1 MRIRPLAALS
11 VAALSAMLLAGCSGA
26 APQASPTATAG
37 ADLCSA
43 AAPSGAASE
52 AVKVDG
58 KAGEPATVSF
68 TTPLDVTALQS
79 TVVTKGTGDPIKSG
93 DLISIALSAFDAATG
108 EQIGTLGYDSQTILP
123 QQISP
128 DSGLAQLVGCAA
140 PGTRIVAA
148 FPATEDAGAQVYV
161 VDLLG
166 VVPPAAWGDPQPPV
180 AGMPTVKLADDGS
193 PTVTLPKGDMPTAFS
208 KATLKKGDGP
218 VVAAGDTVL
227 VQYHGVSW
235 NTGKVFD
242 ESWGKK
248 PLSFTVGSGVVQ
260 GFSDAVTGETV
271 GSQVI
276 AVLPPSAAYG
286 EGDINDER
294 PHAARPSSSWSTS
307 SAFSRPPRSS
317 TPADLRS
324 RRRRAPRARRRR
336 LRASVPVT
344 RHPSPVSR
352 LARLVRCDAC

>member
-11 VAALSAMLLAGCSGA
+11 VAALSALLLAGCSGSGA
-26 APQASPTATAG
+26 DANPSASSTPS

-52 AVKVDG
+52 AVKVEG

-68 TTPLDVTALQS
+68 TSPLEVSTLQS

-93 DLISIALSAFDAATG
+93 DLISIALSAFNAEDG
-108 EQIGTLGYDSQTILP
+108 SQLGSLGYDGKTILP

-128 DSGLAQLVGCAA
+128 DSGLAQLIGCAS
-140 PGTRIVAA
+140 PGARIVAT

-166 VVPPAAWGDPQPPV
+166 VVPDAAWGDPQPPV
-180 AGMPTVKLADDGS
+180 AGMPTVKLDSDGS
-193 PTVTLPKGDMPTAFS
+193 PTVTIPKGDIPTTFS

-218 VVAAGDTVL
+218 VVAVGDTVL

-235 NTGKVFD
+235 NSGDVFD

-248 PLSFTVGSGVVQ
+248 PFSFTVGSGVVQ

-276 AVLPPSAAYG
+276 AVLPPSVAYG
-286 EGDINDER
+286 EGEINESDLKGQTLVFVVDILGVQ
-294 PHAARPSSSWSTS
+294 PAA
-307 SAFSRPPRSS
+307 A
-317 TPADLRS
+317 AQ
-324 RRRRAPRARRRR
+324 
-336 LRASVPVT
+336 
-344 RHPSPVSR
+344 
-352 LARLVRCDAC
+352 